1 MVLQAF
7 EILFFGFSDDAY
19 YEFFE
24 EEQHTYLVFHA
35 RIYDRISRVRSVYP
49 VLLWVLRHPR
59 YATSKVSTSKLA
71 VCFNKLGKY
80 ASMNRI

>member
-24 EEQHTYLVFHA
+24 EEQHTYLIFHA
-35 RIYDRISRVRSVYP
+35 RIHDRVSRVCSVYP
-49 VLLWVLRHPR
+49 VLLWILRYLR
-59 YATSKVSTSKLA
+59 YATPRFSTS
-71 VCFNKLGKY
+71 
-80 ASMNRI
+80 